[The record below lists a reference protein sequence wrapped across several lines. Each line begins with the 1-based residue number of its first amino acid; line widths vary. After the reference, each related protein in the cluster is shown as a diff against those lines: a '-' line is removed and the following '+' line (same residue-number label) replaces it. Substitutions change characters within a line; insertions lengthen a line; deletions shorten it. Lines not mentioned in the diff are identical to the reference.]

1 MVQPKRKRTDLST
14 PAWLRDR
21 WNKGAAE
28 KDEMAD
34 VLQRVNRDKAC
45 RVWGWDVGF
54 MEGRAV
60 SMGFVGSYGSRIGF
74 VRKLSSIM
82 GLQCWVF
89 KLGKPM

>member
-34 VLQRVNRDKAC
+34 VLQRVNRDKNLF
-45 RVWGWDVGF
+45 VNELYKIVVKKVVVEIVKDQGWYAETQ
-54 MEGRAV
+54 MKTELKWSA
-60 SMGFVGSYGSRIGF
+60 
-74 VRKLSSIM
+74 
-82 GLQCWVF
+82 
-89 KLGKPM
+89 